1 MPLLGLTGGIASGK
15 STVSNR
21 LRALGAL
28 IVDADAI
35 SRELAAPEGQYLSR
49 LREAFGNGILNDDGT
64 LNRSALA
71 DFIFSDPDKRRLLD
85 SITHPEIISRMWAAA
100 NGALKRNADCVVV
113 MDAPLLIETGMHRHM
128 DWVWVVTAP
137 RDTRI
142 NRLMLRDGL
151 TAEQAKA
158 RVESQI
164 DDSERLRYATHEL
177 NNSGSASALVKLV
190 DTLWH
195 NIIDIQRQ
203 RGCNNSSPNKEDICR
218 L

>member
-1 MPLLGLTGGIASGK
+1 
-15 STVSNR
+15 
-21 LRALGAL
+21 
-28 IVDADAI
+28 
-35 SRELAAPEGQYLSR
+35 
-49 LREAFGNGILNDDGT
+49 
-64 LNRSALA
+64 
-71 DFIFSDPDKRRLLD
+71 
-85 SITHPEIISRMWAAA
+85 
-100 NGALKRNADCVVV
+100 
-113 MDAPLLIETGMHRHM
+113 M

-203 RGCNNSSPNKEDICR
+203 RGCNTSSPNKEDICR

>member
-21 LRALGAL
+21 LKTLGAFV
-28 IVDADAI
+28 IDADAV
-35 SRELAAPEGQYLSR
+35 SRELAAPGSRYLSR
-49 LREAFGNGILNDDGT
+49 LLDGFGSGILNDDGT

-71 DFIFSDPDKRRLLD
+71 DFVFSNPSKRRLLD
-85 SITHPEIISRMWAAA
+85 SITHPEIIGRMWEAA
-100 NGALKRNADCVVV
+100 NGALKRNADCVAV
-113 MDAPLLIETGMHRHM
+113 MDAPLLIETGMHSHM

-137 RDTRI
+137 KDTRI

-158 RVESQI
+158 RIESQA

-177 NNSGSASALVKLV
+177 KNSGSINDLVVLV
-190 DTLWH
+190 DMLWH
-195 NIIDIQRQ
+195 NDIQR
-203 RGCNNSSPNKEDICR
+203 RCMGCNDSSPFGY
-218 L
+218 

>member
-1 MPLLGLTGGIASGK
+1 MPLLGLTGGTASGK

-21 LRALGAL
+21 LRAHGAL

-35 SRELAAPEGQYLSR
+35 SRELAAPGSLYLSR

-71 DFIFSDPDKRRLLD
+71 DFIFSDPEKRRLLD
-85 SITHPEIISRMWAAA
+85 SITHPEIISRMWEAA
-100 NGALKRNADCVVV
+100 NEALIHNAGCVVV

-137 RDTRI
+137 RDMRI

-164 DDSERLRYATHEL
+164 DDSERLRYATQEL
-177 NNSGSASALVKLV
+177 SNSSGANDLEELV

-195 NIIDIQRQ
+195 NIVIQR
-203 RGCNNSSPNKEDICR
+203 RCNDSSP
-218 L
+218 LGH